1 MADLVLRLT
10 NVYDE
15 PLGERVDVV
24 LRHQTLSDMQVASV
38 RAGASVRI
46 KGLVGPPQGLYR
58 LLVDPPSYL
67 PVGRFVNLA
76 SETTRLGVVFPVD
89 PVKVRSVQFPSF
101 ADLAKWLRA
110 TLERSRDVLGFAGA
124 KGDTLYAKLD
134 DTRRAGLLNIGAK
147 CQATP
152 LANDKTV
159 SEYVERLLV
168 VSGDRI
174 HAAVPKELVVE
185 VGNAAT
191 AGLFHPVD
199 GSLHKPPVGFTLGDS
214 FKTEDHYGNLQVT
227 FFSHGD
233 EHIADIDIDDA
244 AGLQHVFQVVG
255 NAVTGRPTHP
265 YDIHEILVQHQRL
278 DPGYRFV
285 LA

>member
-15 PLGERVDVV
+15 PLGERVDIV
-24 LRHQTLSDMQVASV
+24 LRHQTLSDLRVASV
-38 RAGASVRI
+38 RASGSVRV
-46 KGLVGPPQGLYR
+46 KGLIGPPQGLYR
-58 LLVDPPSYL
+58 LFIDPPSYL
-67 PVGRFVNLA
+67 PVARFVNLA
-76 SETTRLGVVFPVD
+76 SETTLLGVVFPVD
-89 PVKVRSVQFPSF
+89 PVKVRSVQVPSF
-101 ADLAKWLRA
+101 ADLAKWMQA

-124 KGDTLYAKLD
+124 KGDTLYARLD

-147 CQATP
+147 CQATL
-152 LANDKTV
+152 LANGKTV
-159 SEYVERLLV
+159 SEYVQRLLV
-168 VSGDRI
+168 ISGDRI
-174 HAAVPKELVVE
+174 HAAVPKELVGE
-185 VGNAAT
+185 VGHAVT

-199 GSLHKPPVGFTLGDS
+199 GSLHKPPEGFVLGDS

-227 FFSHGD
+227 FFSRAD

-244 AGLQHVFQVVG
+244 AGLEHVFQVVR

-265 YDIHEILVQHQRL
+265 YDIHEILVEYQRI